1 MNIGAIETDA
11 LTELFNIGL
20 HRAAASLSDL
30 TRERVIV
37 DLPRL
42 WVCPISEL
50 RSRLGTVVD
59 GELATVHQIFR
70 GPVGGDAVLVL
81 EYDKAALLA
90 NLMTDGE
97 VAHGGLIDQSARE
110 VLTEVGN
117 IVLSACLSAFGN
129 ILDMTVTF
137 SVPRIHIES
146 LEAMLRSFS
155 VESKEVRYA
164 MIAATRFR
172 LSQNEVSGYLIV
184 IIGLTSLIKVA
195 SALTEKL
202 DPEKPNG

>member
-1 MNIGAIETDA
+1 MNIGPIETDA

-20 HRAAASLSDL
+20 HRAAASLSEL
-30 TRERVIV
+30 TRDRVIV

-42 WVCPISEL
+42 WVCPITEL
-50 RSRLGTVVD
+50 RTRLGTVVE
-59 GELATVHQIFR
+59 GELATVHQVFR

-81 EYDKAALLA
+81 EYEKAALLA
-90 NLMTDGE
+90 RLMTDGE

-129 ILDMTVTF
+129 ILDMSVNF

-146 LEAMLRSFS
+146 LEAMMRSFS
-155 VESKEVRYA
+155 VDSKEVRYA

-172 LSQNEVSGYLIV
+172 LTEGEVSGYLIV
-184 IIGLTSLIKVA
+184 IIGLTSLIRVA
-195 SALTEKL
+195 AALTDKL
-202 DPEKPNG
+202 ESES

>member
-50 RSRLGTVVD
+50 RSRLGTVVE

-90 NLMTDGE
+90 SLMTDGE
-97 VAHGGLIDQSARE
+97 VAHGGLLDQSARE

-129 ILDMTVTF
+129 ILDMAVTF

-146 LEAMLRSFS
+146 LEAMLRTFT
-155 VESKEVRYA
+155 VESQEVRYA

-172 LSQNEVSGYLIV
+172 LSEAEVSGYLIV
-184 IIGLTSLIKVA
+184 IIGLTSLIRVA
-195 SALTEKL
+195 SALTDKL
-202 DPEKPNG
+202 DPENQ

>member
-1 MNIGAIETDA
+1 MKLTVLGKSPAWTDA
-11 LTELFNIGL
+11 GGACSGYLVEAGDGPGA
-20 HRAAASLSDL
+20 RARDGRAFLLDCGNGVFGKLRARRDYRDIEAVVISGSLPPNMTPAQLAS
-30 TRERVIV
+30 
-37 DLPRL
+37 
-42 WVCPISEL
+42 
-50 RSRLGTVVD
+50 
-59 GELATVHQIFR
+59 
-70 GPVGGDAVLVL
+70 
-81 EYDKAALLA
+81 
-90 NLMTDGE
+90 LMTDGE

-129 ILDMTVTF
+129 ILDMAVTF

-146 LEAMLRSFS
+146 LEAMLRTFT

-184 IIGLTSLIKVA
+184 IIGLTSLIRVA
-195 SALTEKL
+195 AALTDTL
-202 DPEKPNG
+202 DPEGQ